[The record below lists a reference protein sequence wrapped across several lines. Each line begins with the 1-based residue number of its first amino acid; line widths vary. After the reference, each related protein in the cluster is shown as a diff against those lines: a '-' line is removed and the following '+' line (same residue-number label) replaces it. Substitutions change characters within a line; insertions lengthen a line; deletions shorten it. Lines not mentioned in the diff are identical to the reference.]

1 MGTALTV
8 IVMYSLSVLIV
19 RVATVSLQLTGL
31 SAGVAK
37 FQALS
42 AFSGAGFT
50 TNESELIVNFP
61 IRRKIISYLVVLGN
75 LGLTAILAT
84 LVVGFVNT
92 DGELKNIL
100 LKLGWI
106 VGSIAVMWFLILNPI
121 ADKFMCRFIHKIL
134 INTTELGKLSYSI
147 LMQLDDEW
155 EIGEHKVTYGALSN
169 RKIKLQKILICL
181 EYGELIF
188 VRFDS
193 GESQFKPNSQF
204 LVEDGHTLI
213 ILAPKQEHQALY
225 QHMQAIN
232 IDNNAQG

>member
-8 IVMYSLSVLIV
+8 IVMYSLSVLII

-42 AFSGAGFT
+42 AFSGAGYT

-92 DGELKNIL
+92 DGELKTIL
-100 LKLGWI
+100 LQFGWI
-106 VGSIAVMWFLILNPI
+106 IGSVAVMWFLILNPI

-134 INTTELGKLSYSI
+134 ISTTELGKLSYSI
-147 LMQLDDEW
+147 LMQLDDGW

-181 EYGELIF
+181 ECGELIF

-193 GESQFKPNSQF
+193 GESQFKPNNQF
-204 LVEDGHTLI
+204 LVEEGHTLI

-225 QHMQAIN
+225 RHMQTIN
-232 IDNNAQG
+232 IDNNA